1 MGFRV
6 WGLSGYNST
15 YYLGYE
21 GLRLR
26 QGALEDF
33 VYVKPLFFRQK
44 IGFRV
49 EGLGGIG
56 VEFDIITIRV

>member
-1 MGFRV
+1 MVFV
-6 WGLSGYNST
+6 FLSDPFS
-15 YYLGYE
+15 
-21 GLRLR
+21 
-26 QGALEDF
+26 
-33 VYVKPLFFRQK
+33 RQK